1 MVVLGNATR
10 NDFCSS
16 FIFSDCNC
24 LFIRIKKSEHQICV
38 FAVRGTRR
46 STEPADGGVIYTI
59 KPSAW
64 MAASK
69 RLLTKDNWEDE
80 AAGEIRRYY
89 ELFLLRIPYPAEGG
103 SRVHW
108 GTTVDLRVEGS
119 CNLSYCYQKK
129 KIDRTNIYEQ
139 NHYKKLL
146 LL

>member
-16 FIFSDCNC
+16 FIFFDCNC

-46 STEPADGGVIYTI
+46 STEQADGGVIYTI

-69 RLLTKDNWEDE
+69 RLLTKITGGKRQLVRLGIITNFSFYEFHIRLKE
-80 AAGEIRRYY
+80 AAGCIGEPQWTCG
-89 ELFLLRIPYPAEGG
+89 LREVA
-103 SRVHW
+103 
-108 GTTVDLRVEGS
+108 T
-119 CNLSYCYQKK
+119 
-129 KIDRTNIYEQ
+129 
-139 NHYKKLL
+139 
-146 LL
+146 